1 MEMRKLVS
9 RLAPALLWLPLLCNA
24 AASAK
29 SEQAA
34 VSKLNGLRPSYD
46 TCVTKAAGSTAPT
59 RACMEEEL
67 AYQDKRLNKAYQG
80 LMAKLNPTLQAKL
93 KAEENVW
100 IQYRDNR
107 CAPVV
112 DGIERPELEPLG
124 CKVDETGKQASDLE
138 ARLFVQ

>member
-1 MEMRKLVS
+1 MKKLAGKLVS
-9 RLAPALLWLPLLCNA
+9 LLLLLPLLCQA

-29 SEQAA
+29 DEQA
-34 VSKLNGLRPSYD
+34 VISKLNGLRPAYGP
-46 TCVTKAAGSTAPT
+46 CLAKAAGATAPM
-59 RACMEEEL
+59 RACMEDEL
-67 AYQDKRLNKAYQG
+67 AYQDKRLNKAYQA
-80 LMAKLNPTLQAKL
+80 LMAKLNPKLQAKL
-93 KAEENVW
+93 KAEENIW

-107 CAPVV
+107 CASVV